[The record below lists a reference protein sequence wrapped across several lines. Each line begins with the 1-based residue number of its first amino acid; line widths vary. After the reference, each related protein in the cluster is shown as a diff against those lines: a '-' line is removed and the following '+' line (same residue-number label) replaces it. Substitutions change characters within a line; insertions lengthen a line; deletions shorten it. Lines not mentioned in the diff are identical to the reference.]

1 MKLGRQRKAGA
12 FSLILKT
19 DGSFAALD
27 QGRDPKRGAVPAPD
41 LDVRLR
47 ARLLQHGA
55 ALAHRVHR
63 HDGTV
68 HYLVLCLIHI
78 LSTETDILLWQYC
91 PTRGT
96 K

>member
-1 MKLGRQRKAGA
+1 MKLGRHRKAGA
-12 FSLILKT
+12 FSVIVKT

-68 HYLVLCLIHI
+68 HYLVLGSI
-78 LSTETDILLWQYC
+78 LSTETDILLWQLSDS
-91 PTRGT
+91 RH
-96 K
+96 